1 MRKQNRNCAT
11 GEFMCRGERKSTQA
25 GQYRNFPSSYV
36 ARVSGT
42 EPSLSLTF
50 DRNYKLIL
58 TNTEKQDL
66 RVTNTDKQ
74 AQIHENSYQLT
85 QVLYIRYVQ

>member
-1 MRKQNRNCAT
+1 
-11 GEFMCRGERKSTQA
+11 MCRGERKSTQA
-25 GQYRNFPSSYV
+25 GQYRNFPSLYV

-58 TNTEKQDL
+58 TDTEKQDL

>member
-1 MRKQNRNCAT
+1 
-11 GEFMCRGERKSTQA
+11 MCRGERKSTRA